1 MRRWYNV
8 WVGGEFFGAVWASSK
23 PAVVW
28 FVATVVSQP
37 AMSSAA
43 RDLLVKPR

>member
-8 WVGGEFFGAVWASSK
+8 WIGEEFFGAVWATSK

-28 FVATVVSQP
+28 FVATVVAQRV
-37 AMSSAA
+37 MSSAA
-43 RDLLVKPR
+43 STLLVKPR